1 MKVIES
7 SYDNDVR
14 LKIKGSRTNAF
25 FGKTNLDIF
34 GLQFVTILHCKK
46 RKKGNLKG
54 EDLVNFEK
62 KIYGKTGRRI
72 NGKAG
77 VKRKMTFN
85 DDEYTS
91 TI

>member
-14 LKIKGSRTNAF
+14 LKIQGSRMNAF

-54 EDLVNFEK
+54 KDLVNFK
-62 KIYGKTGRRI
+62 KNSMERL
-72 NGKAG
+72 
-77 VKRKMTFN
+77 
-85 DDEYTS
+85 E
-91 TI
+91 

>member
-62 KIYGKTGRRI
+62 NSMERLEEELMEKL
-72 NGKAG
+72 
-77 VKRKMTFN
+77 V
-85 DDEYTS
+85 
-91 TI
+91 